1 MLVNKI
7 DLLPPAQRAVA
18 RESGAEAV
26 RLIVGATGE
35 GLDELVSALTRFCEE
50 YFPAEPALV
59 TRERQRAH
67 LQETVLALRGTQA
80 AAAEAREEIVAE
92 QLRLATRALG
102 KLLGRV
108 DVEDILDVIFRDFC
122 IGK

>member
-1 MLVNKI
+1 MSEGGV
-7 DLLPPAQRAVA
+7 
-18 RESGAEAV
+18 EAV
-26 RLIVGATGE
+26 RLISGATGE
-35 GLDELVSALTRFCEE
+35 GLDELISALTRFCEE

-67 LQETVLALRGTQA
+67 LQETVLALRGAQA
-80 AAAEAREEIVAE
+80 AAAEGREEIVAE
-92 QLRLATRALG
+92 QVRLATRALG